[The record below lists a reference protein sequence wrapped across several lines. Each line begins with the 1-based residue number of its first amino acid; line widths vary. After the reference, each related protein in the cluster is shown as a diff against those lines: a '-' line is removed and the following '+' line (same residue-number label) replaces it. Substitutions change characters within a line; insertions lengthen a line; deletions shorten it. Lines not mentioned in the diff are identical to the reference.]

1 MTTTTSSM
9 GKRVRQIALPLLIAL
24 NVAGCAALP
33 SGYSGRGLTPSEKMM
48 WSTYAFGTKHGVAT
62 CFIVHRQDSS
72 EPGGTV
78 AVVVTAAHILAT
90 APKGPFYLV
99 ARMPDGSNDPQ
110 AMLFELRP
118 PQSPDP
124 IFVKHPFY
132 DIGAFEI
139 RIPAQLAQVISFP
152 SFLNENTI
160 GAGPAHPRVG
170 ENVLFLGF
178 PKVAPGTVGGF
189 PILRAGRVGSYSVD
203 QRQRRFLINADIYPG
218 DSGGP
223 VFAARRGGKPRLL
236 GMVTARGGR
245 KPDEVIPLAIALDV
259 NVIRE
264 TLALVAER
272 ARRINATA
280 SSNGVAAKNVAQ
292 SGPGARTAGQWEV
305 LSPGDASRDLVKDA
319 PTLDA
324 EIHER

>member
-1 MTTTTSSM
+1 MTTTTWSVR
-9 GKRVRQIALPLLIAL
+9 KRFRQIALLSLIAITL
-24 NVAGCAALP
+24 AGCAGLP
-33 SGYSGRGLTPSEKMM
+33 SSYSGQGLTPSEKMM
-48 WSTYAFGTKHGVAT
+48 WSTYAFGTQRGVGT
-62 CFIVHRQDSS
+62 CFIVHRKDAS

-78 AVVVTAAHILAT
+78 AVVVTAAHILST

-99 ARMPDGSNDPQ
+99 ARISNAGQDPQ
-110 AMLFELRP
+110 TILFELRP

-139 RIPAQLAQVISFP
+139 RIPAQLAQVVTFP
-152 SFLNENTI
+152 SFLDENVI
-160 GAGPAHPRVG
+160 GASTAHPRVG

-203 QRQRRFLINADIYPG
+203 ERQRRFLINADIYPG

-223 VFAARRGGKPRLL
+223 VFAARRGAKPRLV

-245 KPDEVIPLAIALDV
+245 KPDEAIPLAIALDAK
-259 NVIRE
+259 VIRE
-264 TLALVAER
+264 TLALVAAR
-272 ARRINATA
+272 ARRMQEAASSKGATA
-280 SSNGVAAKNVAQ
+280 SNVPQSKPVAAN
-292 SGPGARTAGQWEV
+292 AGEWEV
-305 LSPGDASRDLVKDA
+305 LARGDASRDFQMETPAL
-319 PTLDA
+319 A
-324 EIHER
+324 EIEEH